1 MRFSA
6 RGRGR
11 PSAAASA
18 ADAEAGCETGGG
30 GVLAQDREPERVE
43 GVDSDAARVRAE
55 HRMQAVAH
63 FRRGPACEGNG
74 QALRAGDAAIGDE
87 MRDAMDQG
95 AGLARARPGDDQQRT
110 LDHRRRRALVGVEGR
125 EDA

>member
-18 ADAEAGCETGGG
+18 AARSASPATRKPD
-30 GVLAQDREPERVE
+30 VRP
-43 GVDSDAARVRAE
+43 AAA
-55 HRMQAVAH
+55 AFAH
-63 FRRGPACEGNG
+63 FRGGPAREGDG

-110 LDHRRRRALVGVEGR
+110 FDHGRRRALIGVEGR